1 MKKPIE
7 FSPSIQESA
16 ALIADG
22 FDSCVIGFCSNSER
36 LVYSREK
43 MIELLIERDNMSDIN
58 AVEFLEYNTW
68 SADVGE
74 HTPLYV
80 WTDIVLDEDDGMW
93 TEEEM
98 KDFRNQFLEPEILEY
113 EDVFKTAEFKSLS
126 RWRRFVVRLRVALA
140 GTFEMF

>member
-1 MKKPIE
+1 
-7 FSPSIQESA
+7 
-16 ALIADG
+16 
-22 FDSCVIGFCSNSER
+22 
-36 LVYSREK
+36 
-43 MIELLIERDNMSDIN
+43 
-58 AVEFLEYNTW
+58 EFLEYNTW